1 MAVGKDDIDDQFD
14 FDDNETLSQTDN
26 DNNSFG
32 EADSH
37 TGDVTMN
44 PVEDF
49 LQVNGDSPR
58 HDEADAPNGNV
69 TITPAEEFLQVNGD
83 RLQHDTDDNVTMK
96 PVEDFLQVNSD
107 DAAMTPVEEFL
118 QGDGNP
124 HKAVIPKGVSKI
136 RELTLDQFENN
147 YQLFT
152 QKLVNIDTGLVIRAI
167 LLKNNKLYLIIA
179 SKLSVQTMYKI
190 Q

>member
-1 MAVGKDDIDDQFD
+1 MEQEIVCLKLTMTTTVSMRQ
-14 FDDNETLSQTDN
+14 TLIC
-26 DNNSFG
+26 
-32 EADSH
+32 H
-37 TGDVTMN
+37 TGDVTMT

-58 HDEADAPNGNV
+58 HDEADAPTGNV

-83 RLQHDTDDNVTMK
+83 RLQHDTDDDVTMK

-136 RELTLDQFENN
+136 TELTLDQLKNN
-147 YQLFT
+147 YQLFAK
-152 QKLVNIDTGLVIRAI
+152 KLVNIDTGLVIRAI
-167 LLKNNKLYLIIA
+167 FFK
-179 SKLSVQTMYKI
+179 Q
-190 Q
+190 